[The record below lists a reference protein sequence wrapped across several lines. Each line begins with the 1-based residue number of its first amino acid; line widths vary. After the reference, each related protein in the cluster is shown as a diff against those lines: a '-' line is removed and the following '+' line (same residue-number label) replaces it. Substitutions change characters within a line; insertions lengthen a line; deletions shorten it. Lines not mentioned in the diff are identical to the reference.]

1 MNENNSERIERVE
14 KIKDDKEMIDIV
26 EKIIKLKHQ
35 IEHPDRNGMIEALQD
50 AQQIAF
56 DDIIQSIHQQSGGV
70 YSKAWSDFSDSEL
83 YHMLPQYHQGLI
95 NHGIAKIGKGRLEQM
110 IKTVIKNT
118 LKL

>member
-1 MNENNSERIERVE
+1 MNEHNSERIERVG

-26 EKIIKLKHQ
+26 EKIIKLQYQ

-56 DDIIQSIHQQSGGV
+56 DNIIESIHQQSGGV

-95 NHGIAKIGKGRLEQM
+95 NHGITKIGKGALEKLLQECFKQM
-110 IKTVIKNT
+110 NMR
-118 LKL
+118 